1 MSNAQTEPSMEEILA
16 SIRRII
22 SEDGD
27 TEAVEKADSAPS
39 AAAPAARA
47 VAQEPPAG
55 LRTEPRPTPVAKN
68 EGLEMM
74 KKNLAEAVQ
83 EGDQE
88 MLDET
93 TAEAASRAFESLS
106 QNVRVSSTGSGRT
119 LEEIV
124 VDMLQPMVKEWL
136 DANLAV
142 IVEEKVEEEVQRLA
156 RRRR

>member
-1 MSNAQTEPSMEEILA
+1 MSNPQSEPSMEEILA

-22 SEDGD
+22 SEDG
-27 TEAVEKADSAPS
+27 EGEGVEKEDPTPG
-39 AAAPAARA
+39 AAPAAKA
-47 VAQEPPAG
+47 VAQEPPASP
-55 LRTEPRPTPVAKN
+55 RAAPRPIPAAKRS

-106 QNVRVSSTGSGRT
+106 QNVRVSASGGGRT

-124 VDMLQPMVKEWL
+124 VEMLRPMVKDWL
-136 DANLAV
+136 DANLAA